1 MKSAF
6 SLFLVAAVCAALL
19 GACTT
24 QELSRNVYNGVKNRN
39 EALKSA
45 PPDYSSPRA
54 PGYDEYERE
63 RRALSGSEPGK

>member
-1 MKSAF
+1 MKITFARISTAAISA
-6 SLFLVAAVCAALL
+6 VLL

-39 EALKSA
+39 EALKST
-45 PPDYSSPRA
+45 PPDYSAPRA